1 MKNTA
6 EVRNTEEL
14 VEKSLMD
21 SMTYKEYR
29 ILVSDHVQK
38 RTSTGANQSKDLT
51 QYTLL
56 NDSRLRRLDKTSK
69 VQADIFE
76 KFENFR
82 GNQTWLVITE
92 SWCGDAA
99 QSLPIMNKLTE
110 ITEGISLKI
119 VLRDEHPELMNAFLT
134 NGSQSI
140 PKIIVLDNEAHQL
153 LGEWGPRPSIA
164 TEMVNLFKEKNGS
177 LTSEFKQDLQ
187 VWYNKDKGENIAQDL
202 VKLLN

>member
-76 KFENFR
+76 KFENFG

-164 TEMVNLFKEKNGS
+164 TEMVNSFKEKNGS

>member
-76 KFENFR
+76 KFENFG

-153 LGEWGPRPSIA
+153 LGE
-164 TEMVNLFKEKNGS
+164 
-177 LTSEFKQDLQ
+177 
-187 VWYNKDKGENIAQDL
+187 
-202 VKLLN
+202 